1 MSLSGGIAGRTRVTP
16 LKWTPSLLLHFLHLP
31 KNLPNIQID
40 PFLIVIYVW
49 IFLLEKDKIL
59 SVNPTIVQWTNL
71 CILNEMTLFIAF
83 TVRKTFLSPH
93 HLSFSPILLLPILTI
108 FFSKTRLTVG
118 DEKKIFFCVSSCS
131 FCLMHSIN
139 LNTSLKVLEITNYVS
154 IEKKKVFLETK
165 IKNLLILYLWVF

>member
-1 MSLSGGIAGRTRVTP
+1 MNSFFITP
-16 LKWTPSLLLHFLHLP
+16 LPPHTK
-31 KNLPNIQID
+31 KNSPNIHPD

-49 IFLLEKDKIL
+49 IFLLKKDKIL

-93 HLSFSPILLLPILTI
+93 HLSFSPLLLLPILTN
-108 FFSKTRLTVG
+108 FFSKTCLTLG
-118 DEKKIFFCVSSCS
+118 DEKNFFCVSSCS

-154 IEKKKVFLETK
+154 IEKKREKSLLGDEK
-165 IKNLLILYLWVF
+165 KEKNLLILYLCVF